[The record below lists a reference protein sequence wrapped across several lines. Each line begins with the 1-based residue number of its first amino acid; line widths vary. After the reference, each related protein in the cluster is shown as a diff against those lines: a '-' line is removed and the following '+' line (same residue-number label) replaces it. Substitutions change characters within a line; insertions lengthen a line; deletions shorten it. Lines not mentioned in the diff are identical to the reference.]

1 MIRQQFD
8 MDTVLPSPTPPATS
22 FKLPGELIDIIMDY
36 LQEEMSALYA
46 SALVCRAWL
55 PSSRG
60 HMFKVFKIK
69 RPSTYGRAYYN
80 GRITFLISTPD
91 VACHVRSLHISF
103 HRIDLARLHKVF
115 EELPLL
121 RSLVLSELDITNYG
135 SDYREHEPDPKT
147 MRFHALEELQITS
160 CNIIHQ
166 NFPFLF
172 RFLASFDSISR
183 LQLTVTSDDLLLRP
197 PTLDMTSDLIR
208 DSASIALT
216 HLSTFNIPL
225 SVVHKL
231 VAHTHTCNT
240 LRVLWFDQERVEPGH
255 ISQIGAIFNVLGP
268 SGCLKRV
275 IFGPLDIFDG
285 ERYPYIKDD
294 QQGWAALQL
303 ERCRGLEE
311 INLRIRKILRSH
323 VRIFSH
329 LPPSVHAVRITFVG
343 MDARVVAPETRSDWN
358 AFDAA
363 FSEKKFRHIKLVL
376 DMSRVKQTLSA
387 DGYAR
392 LLDRAIDG
400 LQTVRAQDRLLVTEN
415 PRDWWDIRETG
426 MRTG

>member
-8 MDTVLPSPTPPATS
+8 MDTMLPSPTPLATS
-22 FKLPGELIDIIMDY
+22 FELPEEPIDIIMDY
-36 LQEEMSALYA
+36 LEGEMSALYA
-46 SALVCRAWL
+46 STL
-55 PSSRG
+55 
-60 HMFKVFKIK
+60 
-69 RPSTYGRAYYN
+69 
-80 GRITFLISTPD
+80 
-91 VACHVRSLHISF
+91 
-103 HRIDLARLHKVF
+103 VF
-115 EELPLL
+115 ENLPLL

-135 SDYREHEPDPKT
+135 RDLDPKI
-147 MRFHALEELQITS
+147 MPFHALEELQISS
-160 CNIIHQ
+160 CNINR

-172 RFLASFDSISR
+172 RFLASIDSISR
-183 LQLTVTSDDLLLRP
+183 LQLIVTSDDLLLCP

-225 SVVHKL
+225 SVVHNL

-303 ERCRGLEE
+303 ERCRALEE

-343 MDARVVAPETRSDWN
+343 MDTRVVAPETRREWN

-363 FSEKKFRHIKLVL
+363 FSEQKFRHIKLVL
-376 DMSRVKQTLSA
+376 DMSRVKQTLSEG
-387 DGYAR
+387 GYA
-392 LLDRAIDG
+392 LLLNRAIDV
-400 LQTVRAQDRLLVTEN
+400 LETVRAQDSVVSDGKPAELVGHPGVVSEDGVKGELVIGLWVEAGFRIITHSLASQ
-415 PRDWWDIRETG
+415 IG
-426 MRTG
+426 